1 MRTSSLLVALSL
13 LTVPFAGCVVARDPV
28 RSSAPTVVAKMRLQ
42 DASGWQVG
50 YAELRQRGS
59 AWTLAIAVS
68 GQTPGGH
75 GLHFHDAGRCDAPDF
90 ASAKG
95 HLNPHGRVHG
105 FANPAGSHLGD
116 LPNLQVGAD
125 GTASTLLS
133 LPGSFDPA
141 VLFDA
146 DGTALVL
153 HATADDYRTDPSGN
167 SGRRVA
173 CGLLPAN

>member
-1 MRTSSLLVALSL
+1 MRHSPSLAALSL
-13 LTVPFAGCVVARDPV
+13 LAVSLGGCTLASGPARPA
-28 RSSAPTVVAKMRLQ
+28 APTVVAKMRLQ
-42 DASGWQVG
+42 DTSGWQVG

-68 GQTPGGH
+68 GQMPGEH
-75 GLHFHDAGRCDAPDF
+75 GLHFHDTGRCDAPDF

-95 HLNPHGRVHG
+95 HLNPHGKAHG
-105 FANPAGSHLGD
+105 SANPAGSHMGD
-116 LPNLQVGAD
+116 LPNLQVGSD
-125 GTASTLLS
+125 GTASTVLS
-133 LPGSFDPA
+133 LPGGFDPA

-153 HATADDYRTDPSGN
+153 HAMADDYRTDPSGN

-173 CGLLPAN
+173 CGALSAN